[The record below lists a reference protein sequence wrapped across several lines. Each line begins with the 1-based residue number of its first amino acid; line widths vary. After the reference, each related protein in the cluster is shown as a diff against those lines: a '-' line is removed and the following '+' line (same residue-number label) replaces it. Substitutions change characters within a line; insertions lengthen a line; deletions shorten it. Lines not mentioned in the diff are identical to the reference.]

1 MWGISSSQPITQD
14 IFQATAQAFA
24 HFRERDKLPIESS
37 PPPVASEAGKVKVS
51 ARLRATGGGE
61 GETREYSWGVYEFP
75 VDYSVGRDYCDSRM
89 MGRRPIHNLVRNN
102 PPL

>member
-1 MWGISSSQPITQD
+1 M
-14 IFQATAQAFA
+14 
-24 HFRERDKLPIESS
+24 
-37 PPPVASEAGKVKVS
+37 S

-89 MGRRPIHNLVRNN
+89 MGRRPIHNLVRKKEGVTIFFNCQKQSCKTQN
-102 PPL
+102 